1 MTEDEMVEWHHQLS
15 GHAFEQAPGDGE
27 GQGSLACFSPKGHK
41 ESVTT
46 EHLNSSNNTT
56 LNTFLPTR
64 NMFVYS
70 CSIKIYALGFDELL
84 ESIVC
89 LLPVVDALSLQKVVK
104 MLGEVVV
111 SW

>member
-1 MTEDEMVEWHHQLS
+1 MTEDEMVGWHHQLS

-27 GQGSLACFSPKGHK
+27 GQGRLACFSPKGHK

-46 EHLNSSNNTT
+46 EHLNSSNNKT